1 MFPYNRIYPP
11 YTPEKIKFIKF
22 LVKMT
27 NTTQVGMAKRV
38 VGLLIAIFVI
48 VGLAKGNINK

>member
-1 MFPYNRIYPP
+1 M
-11 YTPEKIKFIKF
+11 KFIKF

-38 VGLLIAIFVI
+38 VGLLIAILVI
-48 VGLAKGNINK
+48 VGLAKGKLNKQSLLNLK